1 MIVIMIYYG
10 KNRHSL
16 NSKQTTKMLKTTAE
30 KVQKKG
36 DKVNNYERK
45 YF

>member
-16 NSKQTTKMLKTTAE
+16 NSKQTIKMLKTTAE

-36 DKVNNYERK
+36 DKANNFDGK
-45 YF
+45 CF

>member
-16 NSKQTTKMLKTTAE
+16 NSKQTIKMLKTTAE
-30 KVQKKG
+30 NVQKKE
-36 DKVNNYERK
+36 DIYVFYDIA
-45 YF
+45 